1 MTENVLKRLKLRE
14 QLSGDPFKIFV
25 LVERNIM
32 VALLITLVF
41 IFMDELSLRNDFSG
55 WEVVGGTIGYLAV
68 TAKKM
73 YFDEASSELRVGTN
87 NMEPSL
93 LRNAML
99 SIGYSEQRDGVYFSD
114 DCKSEVI
121 TCSIQRSVAI
131 FTGPYNRLVTLSR
144 ALQ

>member
-1 MTENVLKRLKLRE
+1 MTENVLKRVKLRE
-14 QLSGDPFKIFV
+14 QLSGDIFKIFV

-32 VALLITLVF
+32 VSLLITLVF
-41 IFMDELSLRNDFSG
+41 VFMDEFSLRSDFSG

-73 YFDEASSELRVGTN
+73 YFDEASSELRVRAD
-87 NMEPSL
+87 MEPNL
-93 LRNAML
+93 LRDAML
-99 SIGYSEQRDGVYFSD
+99 SIGYSEKRDGVYFSD

-121 TCSIQRSVAI
+121 ICTIQRSVAI
-131 FTGPYNRLVTLSR
+131 FTGPYDRLVTLSR

>member
-1 MTENVLKRLKLRE
+1 MAENVTKRLKLRE

-25 LVERNIM
+25 LVEKNIM
-32 VALLITLVF
+32 VSLLMVLVF
-41 IFMDELSLRNDFSG
+41 VFMQEFSLKNDFSG

-121 TCSIQRSVAI
+121 KCTIQRSVAI
-131 FTGPYNRLVTLSR
+131 FIGPYNRLVTLSR

>member
-1 MTENVLKRLKLRE
+1 MAGNVMKRLKLRE

-32 VALLITLVF
+32 VSLLMVLVF
-41 IFMDELSLRNDFSG
+41 VFMEELSLKNDFSG

-73 YFDEASSELRVGTN
+73 YFDDASSELRVRT

-99 SIGYSEQRDGVYFSD
+99 SIGYSEQRDGVYCSD

-121 TCSIQRSVAI
+121 TCTIQRSVAI

>member
-1 MTENVLKRLKLRE
+1 MVSLLM
-14 QLSGDPFKIFV
+14 V
-25 LVERNIM
+25 LVF
-32 VALLITLVF
+32 VF
-41 IFMDELSLRNDFSG
+41 MEELSLKNDFSG

-73 YFDEASSELRVGTN
+73 YFDDASSELRVRT

-99 SIGYSEQRDGVYFSD
+99 SIGYSEQRDGVYCSD

-121 TCSIQRSVAI
+121 TCTIQRSVAI